1 MRRWFAVDETAERR
15 RLLESLEPVEDVTI
29 DDENVAK
36 LVEIYDSIYGFMAGH
51 LSRAARLLARCL
63 SDADLRVI
71 SFTANLVATGLRGI
85 LAQLIRERVF
95 NLVVTTCGTVDH
107 DIARG
112 TGHRYYKGYFEADDR
127 ELRRLEIHR
136 LGNIFIPF
144 ENYGPPVEKTTYR
157 VLDGLDRNRE
167 WGIYEILWEIGR
179 ELRDGILR
187 AAVETSTP
195 VIVPGYLD
203 GAFGTALFTY
213 MQTHRDLKIN
223 PFKDEEVMANRF
235 FSAKKAVG
243 LLIGGG
249 ISKHHSIWWAQF
261 REGFDCVVYMTTAV
275 EYDGSLSGAHPREA
289 ISWGKVR
296 PEAGHIVVYGDATI
310 LLPPI
315 AAYLLRRL
323 RRRE

>member
-1 MRRWFAVDETAERR
+1 MGAAVGRDEFIR
-15 RLLESLEPVEDVTI
+15 SLEPVVDVEI
-29 DDENVAK
+29 DEESGLER
-36 LVEIYDSIYGFMAGH
+36 LVEMYDSIYGFMAGH
-51 LSRAARLLARCL
+51 LSRSAYMLAECMK
-63 SDADLRVI
+63 DADLRLI

-85 LAQLIRERVF
+85 LAQLIRRGVF

-112 TGHRYYKGYFEADDR
+112 TGHNYYKGYFEADDR

-157 VLDGLDRNRE
+157 VLDRLDRDRE
-167 WGIYEILWEIGR
+167 WGIYEILWEIGS

-187 AAVETSTP
+187 AAYETHTP
-195 VIVPGYLD
+195 VIIPGYLD

-213 MQTHRDLKIN
+213 TQTHRDLRIN
-223 PFKDEEVMANRF
+223 PFRDEEVMASRF
-235 FSAKKAVG
+235 FSAKKAAG

-275 EYDGSLSGAHPREA
+275 EYDGSLSGARPREA

-296 PEAGHIVVYGDATI
+296 PDAGHIVVYGDASVM
-310 LLPPI
+310 LPPL
-315 AAYLLRRL
+315 AAYLLSRL
-323 RRRE
+323 ASGRSR